1 MIHFE
6 GDHTKPSFW
15 EATTMKIPG
24 PLRKM
29 IFDKAKREAKTKV
42 KLLSKKP
49 QASRLTL
56 SDARVILDRLIKDHD
71 DEASPLGRN

>member
-1 MIHFE
+1 MTHFE

-15 EATTMKIPG
+15 EATTMKIPR

-29 IFDKAKREAKTKV
+29 IFDEAKTKV

-49 QASRLTL
+49 QASGLTL
-56 SDARVILDRLIKDHD
+56 SDARVILDRLIKDHGD
-71 DEASPLGRN
+71 KVLPLGR